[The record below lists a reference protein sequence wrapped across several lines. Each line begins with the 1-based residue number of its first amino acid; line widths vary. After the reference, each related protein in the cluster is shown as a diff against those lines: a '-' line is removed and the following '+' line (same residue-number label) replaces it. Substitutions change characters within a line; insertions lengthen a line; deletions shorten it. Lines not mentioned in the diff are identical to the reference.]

1 MVDNFLRQILQR
13 PTRSNAPLDLL
24 FINREKLVMN
34 TAADGSLPCS
44 DPRMTEFSIS
54 RKDTKL
60 NSRVRILN
68 FRRWDFSLFKQL
80 LARFPKEAIIR
91 KKGT

>member
-1 MVDNFLRQILQR
+1 M
-13 PTRSNAPLDLL
+13 
-24 FINREKLVMN
+24 K

-44 DPRMTEFSIS
+44 DHRMMEFRIS

-60 NSRVRILN
+60 NSRERILN
-68 FRRWDFSLFKQL
+68 FRRWDFSLFKHL
-80 LARFPKEAIIR
+80 LVRSPKEAIIR